1 MGPIKGHNNNPGAG
15 SGWIRRAAGAAT
27 AAFILFPV
35 PALAD
40 EFPLL
45 AGREVALAAVTGGA
59 VALAIAA
66 ALWAIAEQKVS
77 GRLKRSLR
85 VAGSRTRAAV
95 GERDA
100 LLSAGKEAL
109 VVWGRDGSGPY
120 SYGGADAVIDSCLH
134 GPEALELSRALDGL
148 SDAATPFSVS
158 AHDRNGLLIHL
169 RGRAVGGMAAVWLE
183 PDQAKK
189 SSQNIDFR
197 TVLNALPVPVWLRD
211 KSLSLIWSNRAFAE
225 AAGLEDELQVI
236 AKQAT
241 LEKSEADLAAA
252 ARNAEQVQETRRYAV
267 VGGQRRALAFTHAP
281 LESGAI
287 VGSAIDITENLQ
299 ADAKL
304 QQHVDAHADTLDRL
318 ATAVAIFG
326 KDTKL
331 AFYNRAYAKLW
342 GLPETW
348 LDTHP
353 GDAEILDRLRESRKL
368 PEQRDYQAWKRQRL
382 ALYSQSADF
391 LSEELWHLPS
401 GKTLRVV
408 PQPHPFGGLTFLY
421 EDVTERIALESSYN
435 TLIKVQSATL
445 NTLQEGVAVFGPD
458 GKLKLYN
465 AAFAQIWELTPKD
478 LAGEPHVR
486 LIAAASA
493 EKFGAS
499 QAWESLIQAI
509 VSGSS
514 SARDLGEIERNDR
527 TILALSLS
535 PLPDGAILATF
546 ADVTDRSRIES
557 ALHERNAALEA
568 ADRLKSDFIKHVSY
582 ELRTPLN
589 TIMGFAELMDSGVPG
604 ALNTRQADYVKNI
617 VSGAG
622 TLTTLIDDILDL
634 ALIESGALRLELT
647 RLDLFTLLN
656 EVANHA
662 RQWAAKVNI
671 TLAVDC
677 AENAGTFLGDDRR
690 IRQVIYSLLNNAFRY
705 APDGSAITLSGRIQG
720 EDVQIAVAD
729 NGPGIA
735 PEVKATVFE
744 RFESKSNSGQR
755 AGAGLGLALV
765 NRFVELHNGWVE
777 IESQNGTLVRCH
789 LPRRISDSDPSP
801 VTTSR
806 STA

>member
-1 MGPIKGHNNNPGAG
+1 VRRVAMATVAG
-15 SGWIRRAAGAAT
+15 FALLPT
-27 AAFILFPV
+27 

-40 EFPLL
+40 GIPLL
-45 AGREVALAAVTGGA
+45 AGPDVALAAVTGGA

-66 ALWAIAEQKVS
+66 ALWAIAEQKIS
-77 GRLKRSLR
+77 GRLKRALR

-148 SDAATPFSVS
+148 SDAATPFSIA

-197 TVLNALPVPVWLRD
+197 TVLEALPVPVWLRD
-211 KSLSLIWSNRAFAE
+211 RSLSLVWSNRAFAE
-225 AAGLEDELQVI
+225 AAGATDEAQAI

-241 LEKSEADLAAA
+241 LDKSEADLAAT
-252 ARNAEQVQETRRYAV
+252 ARNAGQVQETRRFAV
-267 VGGQRRALAFTHAP
+267 VGGQRRALAFTHTP
-281 LESGAI
+281 LDSGAVI
-287 VGSAIDITENLQ
+287 GSAVDVTESVQ

-304 QQHVDAHADTLDRL
+304 QQHLDAHSDTLDRL

-326 KDTKL
+326 KDMKL
-331 AFYNRAYAKLW
+331 AFYNRAFAALW
-342 GLPETW
+342 GLQEKW

-353 GDAEILDRLRESRKL
+353 SDSELLDRLREGRKL
-368 PEQRDYQAWKRQRL
+368 PEQRDYQAWKRERL
-382 ALYSQSADF
+382 ALYGKSSDF

-445 NTLQEGVAVFGPD
+445 NTLREGVAVFGPD

-465 AAFAQIWELTPKD
+465 AAFATIWELTPKD

-486 LIAAASA
+486 IIAAACV
-493 EKFGAS
+493 EKFGEAR
-499 QAWESLIQAI
+499 AWESLIQAI

-514 SARDLGEIERNDR
+514 AARDLGELERNDR

-535 PLPDGAILATF
+535 PLPDGAILTTF
-546 ADVTDRSRIES
+546 SDVTDRSRIEF

-589 TIMGFAELMDSGVPG
+589 TISGFAELLDSNVPG
-604 ALNTRQADYVKNI
+604 VLNARQADYVKNI
-617 VSGAG
+617 VSGAS

-647 RLDLFTLLN
+647 RLDLYALLN
-656 EVANHA
+656 DVANHA

-677 AENAGTFLGDDRR
+677 PENAGAFLGDDRR
-690 IRQVIYSLLNNAFRY
+690 IRQVVFNLLNNAFRY
-705 APDGSAITLSGRIQG
+705 APDGSTITLAGRIEG

-744 RFESKSNSGQR
+744 RFESKNRSGQR

-777 IESQNGTLVRCH
+777 IESGSVDDGGTLVRCH
-789 LPRRISDSDPSP
+789 LPRRISEPEPTPD
-801 VTTSR
+801 R
-806 STA
+806 KTA